1 MLLLL
6 TRTVGSTG
14 NFEKA
19 FEWLCKKRK
28 NYSPFADVWEL
39 RYQWNTEMPQIQQ
52 AILSGTYTFDAIRQ
66 HRLPDGSIRYIWAA
80 RDALVLRSI
89 TQVLTDFLLPK
100 LGATHHLKG
109 NGGIAGALKFV
120 NKNLNANKF
129 VFKTDIKSYYQ
140 SIPHNQLMLE
150 LEELI
155 PDKKLLALVEQ
166 TIRRTETYGEI
177 YWDIKKGIPQGSSLS
192 PLLGAVALLCWDRA
206 MKKAGLVYARYM
218 DDLIVLTKTKSQLR
232 RAIKITYK
240 TLMKWKY
247 KLHTNEKTF
256 IGKISKGF
264 DYCGLHLN
272 YKKVTLSE
280 SCVSKFMNNISGLY
294 EQAQRKSQATF
305 YKSKPDFS
313 AVSQYIQRFLR
324 WSEWIQNNT
333 RLGLDQKA
341 TYTT

>member
-1 MLLLL
+1 MLNL
-6 TRTVGSTG
+6 TRKVGSSS
-14 NFEKA
+14 NLKKA

-39 RYQWNTEMPQIQQ
+39 RYRWNHKMPPIQKS
-52 AILSGTYTFDAIRQ
+52 ILSGTYVFDALRQ
-66 HRLPDGSIRYIWAA
+66 HRLPDGSIRYIWSAT
-80 RDALVLRSI
+80 DALVLRSI
-89 TQVLTDFLLPK
+89 TKVLTDFLLPK
-100 LGATHHLKG
+100 LGPTYHLKG

-120 NKNLNANKF
+120 NKNLNNNKF

-140 SIPHNQLMLE
+140 SIPHNQLMHE

-155 PDKKLLALVEQ
+155 PDKGLLALIEQ

-206 MKKAGLVYARYM
+206 MKKTGFVYARYM

-232 RAIKITYK
+232 RVIKITYK
-240 TLMKWKY
+240 SIESYNY

-280 SCVSKFMNNISGLY
+280 SCVSKFKNNISGLY

-305 YKSKPDFS
+305 YKRKPDFS

-324 WSEWIQNNT
+324 WSEWIQKNT
-333 RLGLDQKA
+333 RSGSCQKA
-341 TYTT
+341 SFIH